1 MSIAHERFDGKV
13 VFLPGSTI
21 SGIKTISIPS
31 PLTLQRGGVLQ
42 EVVLAYETWG
52 ELNQAR
58 DNAILLF
65 TGLSPGT
72 HAASNQENPKPGWW
86 EFMIGAGKPI
96 DSSQYHIICVNSLGS
111 CFGSTGSISI
121 NPATNRPYGFDFPE
135 LTVEDIACAAN
146 LAVREMGIESLHT
159 VMGASLGGMAA
170 LYYALQYPG
179 QVSNLISIS
188 ATAAASPFAIGI
200 RSLQREIVACDPE
213 WKEGHYEVGKGPF
226 EGMRIARKLGLT
238 SYRSADEW
246 LTRFGRERLVER
258 ADDADIIDV
267 EFQVE
272 SYLEHN
278 ARKFAEKFDAN
289 SYLYLS
295 RAMDWFDCREHPLL
309 LSKKMPLPFRSLVI
323 GISSDVLFTVHEQR
337 DIAARLEQAGGEV
350 SFTDLGSPYGH
361 DSFLVD
367 EDAFMPAIGNF
378 LLASSNTRKAL

>member
-121 NPATNRPYGFDFPE
+121 NPATNQH
-135 LTVEDIACAAN
+135 LACCCKK
-146 LAVREMGIESLHT
+146 
-159 VMGASLGGMAA
+159 AS
-170 LYYALQYPG
+170 
-179 QVSNLISIS
+179 
-188 ATAAASPFAIGI
+188 AIP
-200 RSLQREIVACDPE
+200 SV
-213 WKEGHYEVGKGPF
+213 
-226 EGMRIARKLGLT
+226 
-238 SYRSADEW
+238 
-246 LTRFGRERLVER
+246 
-258 ADDADIIDV
+258 
-267 EFQVE
+267 
-272 SYLEHN
+272 
-278 ARKFAEKFDAN
+278 
-289 SYLYLS
+289 
-295 RAMDWFDCREHPLL
+295 
-309 LSKKMPLPFRSLVI
+309 FR
-323 GISSDVLFTVHEQR
+323 
-337 DIAARLEQAGGEV
+337 
-350 SFTDLGSPYGH
+350 
-361 DSFLVD
+361 
-367 EDAFMPAIGNF
+367 
-378 LLASSNTRKAL
+378 

>member
-13 VFLPGSTI
+13 VFLPGSST
-21 SGIKTISIPS
+21 SGVKTIHIPA
-31 PLTLQRGGVLQ
+31 PLSLQRGGVLQ

-52 ELNQAR
+52 ELNEAR

-72 HAASNQENPKPGWW
+72 HAASSQENPKPGWW
-86 EFMIGAGKPI
+86 EFMIGEAKPI
-96 DSSQYHIICVNSLGS
+96 DSSRYHIICINSLGS
-111 CFGSTGSISI
+111 CFGSTGPITI
-121 NPATNRPYGFDFPE
+121 NPATKRPFGFDFPE
-135 LTVEDIACAAN
+135 ITIEDVASVAN
-146 LAVREMGIESLHT
+146 LAIQEMGISVLHT

-170 LYYALQYPG
+170 LYYALEYPG
-179 QVSNLISIS
+179 QVNNLISIS
-188 ATAAASPFAIGI
+188 ATAAASPFAIGV
-200 RSLQREIVACDPE
+200 RSLQREIVTCDPE

-238 SYRSADEW
+238 TYRSASEW
-246 LTRFGRERLVER
+246 SQRFGRERVAER
-258 ADDADIIDV
+258 AEDADLVDI
-267 EFQVE
+267 EYQVE

-309 LSKKMPLPFRSLVI
+309 MQEQGRLPFRSLVI
-323 GISSDVLFTVHEQR
+323 GIASDVLFTVEEQR
-337 DIAARLEQAGGEV
+337 EIAVRLERAGGDV
-350 SFTDLGSPYGH
+350 VFTDLGSPYGH

-367 EDAFMPAIGNF
+367 EDAFMPVIREF
-378 LLASSNTRKAL
+378 LHASSVDDTA